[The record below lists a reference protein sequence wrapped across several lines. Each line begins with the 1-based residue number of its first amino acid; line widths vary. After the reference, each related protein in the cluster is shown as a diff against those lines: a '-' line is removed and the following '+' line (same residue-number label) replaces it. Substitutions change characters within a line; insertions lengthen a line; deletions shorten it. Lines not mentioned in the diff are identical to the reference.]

1 MELNKHRPYSDLMN
15 EIDHNGI
22 KIVPLLHLFKKLM
35 PHVEVEDYGLNT
47 TSHDYSIVVYTKI
60 SRRIQSHYKV
70 YFDEES
76 KTISIT
82 HQELPNQLYCL
93 QMLHEWGFIDFNK
106 KEKI

>member
-1 MELNKHRPYSDLMN
+1 MVLNKHLRPFSDLTK
-15 EIDHNGI
+15 EIDHNGV
-22 KIVPLLHLFKKLM
+22 KLVPLLHLFKDLM
-35 PHVEVEDYGLNT
+35 PYVDVFAFGPTLNK
-47 TSHDYSIVVYTKI
+47 DYSITVYAKI
-60 SRRIQSHYKV
+60 SSGIQSHYKV